1 MSDPIRL
8 AFAIPGDL
16 ATPTGGM
23 PEMLAA
29 DGAGELPKQVTNNLV
44 QTMEMLKATTG
55 LDVESL
61 IQKYS
66 GTNGTSAPSLAGG
79 APDGDGRPA
88 S

>member
-1 MSDPIRL
+1 MFSLSPVVTAVAGL
-8 AFAIPGDL
+8 AFLVVLL
-16 ATPTGGM
+16 A
-23 PEMLAA
+23 L
-29 DGAGELPKQVTNNLV
+29 LVTNNLV

-66 GTNGTSAPSLAGG
+66 TTNGSTPGLAAASTTDGPPS
-79 APDGDGRPA
+79 